1 MRIGLLT
8 LAAFSGLASLASC
21 SPQGA
26 EIPKSICGTH
36 VNAKLVEP
44 LLRAT
49 GKVSESHTA
58 GWGKRET
65 NWCIVRVAGDE
76 SLRLK
81 FAWHSD
87 TMDPM
92 KSASPNNNVTGL
104 WEPTQMNLADKAA
117 LGDDGAIATT
127 RCRTKP
133 DNHFTL
139 TLKLSHRSDVP
150 HHRRDIEKFMRAY
163 MPATMKAVGCTHP

>member
-1 MRIGLLT
+1 MN
-8 LAAFSGLASLASC
+8 
-21 SPQGA
+21 Q
-26 EIPKSICGTH
+26 
-36 VNAKLVEP
+36 KLVEP
-44 LLRAT
+44 LLRT
-49 GKVSESHTA
+49 QGKVSESHTA

-65 NWCIVRVAGDE
+65 NWCIVRVGGDE

-87 TMDPM
+87 NVDPM

-104 WEPTQMNLADKAA
+104 WEPARMTLADSAA

-133 DNHFTL
+133 NNHFTL

-150 HHRRDIEKFMRAY
+150 HLRGDVEKFMRAY